1 MTDKPGNNN
10 ETGPVSIW
18 PTIWKY
24 SFIITACTFV
34 YTLVLYVTGLA
45 ANTGS
50 GLLSFVIFIVLL
62 VIGMRKYR
70 SLNSGYMTF
79 GAAAII
85 GIMIS
90 IIASILSSILNA
102 LYLAFIDSSILSA
115 MTEKAM
121 QKLHD
126 TPGISQQQIDV
137 MMKIYEN
144 FLFTPGGLLVMGI
157 ISGVIGGVIISLI
170 LAAILRKAPPVLD

>member
-1 MTDKPGNNN
+1 MTDIPENNN
-10 ETGPVSIW
+10 ETGPASIW

-24 SFIITACTFV
+24 SFIIAACTFA
-34 YTLVLYVTGLA
+34 YTLVLYFTGLA
-45 ANTGS
+45 ASTGP

-62 VIGMRKYR
+62 VTGMRTYR
-70 SLNSGYMTF
+70 SLNGGYMTF

-90 IIASILSSILNA
+90 IIASILSSTLNT
-102 LYLAFIDSSILSA
+102 LYLAFIDNSILSA

-121 QKLHD
+121 QKLQA

-137 MMKIYEN
+137 MKKIYEN
-144 FLFTPGGLLVMGI
+144 FLFTPGGLLVIGI

-170 LAAILRKAPPVLD
+170 LAAILKKAPPVTD